1 MLDERLV
8 RLELL
13 KVLLP
18 AASRAGLTDPREI
31 VQSAGTLEKY
41 VLGLSQPGEKTPDS
55 PTSQQ
60 SGKAPKGKAQPP
72 LAET

>member
-18 AASRAGLTDPREI
+18 AASRAGLTDPSAI

-41 VLGLSQPGEKTPDS
+41 VLGLSQHGEKTPDS

-60 SGKAPKGKAQPP
+60 FSKAPKGKA
-72 LAET
+72 